1 MTNSRSFFRK
11 WGLSLALLV
20 AIGVCVG
27 IGVYRRMEW
36 KKDHVL
42 VELRAIE
49 TPMGWGYDILTNGRP
64 YIHQNIIPDIRGQHG
79 FQSKEEALAV
89 GQIIYERLVKNQI
102 PVISIEEMRQLH
114 VHLPEDSTDTNQL
127 IKK

>member
-1 MTNSRSFFRK
+1 MTKTKLFLRK
-11 WGLSLALLV
+11 WGLSFVLLA
-20 AIGVCVG
+20 AIIGCVWIG
-27 IGVYRRMEW
+27 IYRRRQW
-36 KKDHVL
+36 KKDHIM
-42 VELRAIE
+42 VELRAIQ
-49 TPMGWGYDILTNGRP
+49 TPLGWGYDILTNGHP

-89 GQIIYERLVKNQI
+89 GQKVYERLVANQI

-114 VHLPEDSTDTNQL
+114 VRLPQDSTDSNYL

>member
-1 MTNSRSFFRK
+1 MTKTGAFFRK

-20 AIGVCVG
+20 AIIGCVWIG
-27 IGVYRRMEW
+27 IYRRRQW
-36 KKDHVL
+36 KKDHVM
-42 VELRAIE
+42 VELRAIQ
-49 TPMGWGYDILTNGRP
+49 TPLGWGYDILTNGHP
-64 YIHQNIIPDIRGQHG
+64 YIHQNVIPDIRGQHG

-89 GQIIYERLVKNQI
+89 GQKVYERLVANQM

-114 VHLPEDSTDTNQL
+114 VRLPQDSTDTNQL

>member
-49 TPMGWGYDILTNGRP
+49 TPMGWGYDILTNGHP
-64 YIHQNIIPDIRGQHG
+64 YIHQNVIPDIKGQHG
-79 FQSKEEALAV
+79 FQSKQEALAV
-89 GQIIYERLVKNQI
+89 GQKVYDRLVANQI
-102 PVISIEEMRQLH
+102 PVVTIDEMRQLH
-114 VHLPEDSTDTNQL
+114 VRLPEDSTDTNHL

>member
-1 MTNSRSFFRK
+1 MTKTQAFFRK
-11 WGLSLALLV
+11 WWLSFVLLA
-20 AIGVCVG
+20 AIIGCVWIG
-27 IGVYRRMEW
+27 IYRRREW
-36 KKDHVL
+36 KKAHVM
-42 VELRAIE
+42 VELRAIQ
-49 TPMGWGYDILTNGRP
+49 TPLGWGYDILTNGHP

-89 GQIIYERLVKNQI
+89 GQKVYERLVANQI

-114 VHLPEDSTDTNQL
+114 VRLPQDSTDTNYL

>member
-89 GQIIYERLVKNQI
+89 GQKVYERLVANQI

>member
-1 MTNSRSFFRK
+1 MTKTKAFFRK
-11 WGLSLALLV
+11 WGLSLALLA
-20 AIGVCVG
+20 AIIGC
-27 IGVYRRMEW
+27 ICFGVYRRMMW

-49 TPMGWGYDILTNGRP
+49 TPLGWGYDILTNGRP
-64 YIHQNIIPDIRGQHG
+64 YIHQNIIPDIKGQHG

-89 GQIIYERLVKNQI
+89 GQKVYERLVANQI

-114 VHLPEDSTDTNQL
+114 VRLPEDSTDTNYL

>member
-1 MTNSRSFFRK
+1 MTKTKLFLRK
-11 WGLSLALLV
+11 WGLSFVLLA
-20 AIGVCVG
+20 AIIGCVWIG
-27 IGVYRRMEW
+27 IYRRRQW
-36 KKDHVL
+36 KKDHIM
-42 VELRAIE
+42 VELRAIQ
-49 TPMGWGYDILTNGRP
+49 TPLGWGYDILTNGHP

-89 GQIIYERLVKNQI
+89 GQKVYERLVANQI

-114 VHLPEDSTDTNQL
+114 IRLPQDSTDSNYL

>member
-1 MTNSRSFFRK
+1 MTTTGAFFRK

-20 AIGVCVG
+20 AI
-27 IGVYRRMEW
+27 IGFVAIGLYRRGRW
-36 KKDHVL
+36 KRDHYM
-42 VELRAIE
+42 VELRAIR
-49 TPMGWGYDILTNGRP
+49 TPLGWGYDILTNGHP

-89 GQIIYERLVKNQI
+89 GQKVYDRLIKNQL
-102 PVISIEEMRQLH
+102 PVVSIEEMRELH
-114 VHLPEDSTDTNQL
+114 VRLPDDSANTNQV